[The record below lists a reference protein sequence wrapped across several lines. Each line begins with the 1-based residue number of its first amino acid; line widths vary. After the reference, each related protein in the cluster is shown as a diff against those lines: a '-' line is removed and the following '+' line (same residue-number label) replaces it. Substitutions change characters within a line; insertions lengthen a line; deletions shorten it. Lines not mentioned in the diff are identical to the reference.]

1 MQHDRL
7 TNAIRKIVLDILVEH
22 AEIDFR
28 GFYSATV
35 VSQSGKTLDVN
46 FADKRLKTKSG
57 VALCPTTPGQVPT
70 LAKDTRVLVGWI
82 DGNPDQ
88 PYIAGVWLGDGGLVS
103 LDETFSQARRFIGP
117 LTEVKASSSSP
128 VTQVALKGDTVDC
141 GMIVFA
147 TAGPGVLTGT
157 YTSPTGVALPFTL
170 GVTIP
175 IQGKVTGPCSTNLKA
190 S

>member
-7 TNAIRKIVLDILVEH
+7 TNAIRKIVLDILVDH

-35 VSQSGKTLDVN
+35 VSQSGKTLDVT

-128 VTQVALKGDTVDC
+128 VTQVALKGDTVS
-141 GMIVFA
+141 
-147 TAGPGVLTGT
+147 PGAVLTAWFSAVG
-157 YTSPTGVALPFTL
+157 SAISTL
-170 GVTIP
+170 TMGGVTLVPPTVVGTI
-175 IQGKVTGPCSTNLKA
+175 TGPCSTNLKA